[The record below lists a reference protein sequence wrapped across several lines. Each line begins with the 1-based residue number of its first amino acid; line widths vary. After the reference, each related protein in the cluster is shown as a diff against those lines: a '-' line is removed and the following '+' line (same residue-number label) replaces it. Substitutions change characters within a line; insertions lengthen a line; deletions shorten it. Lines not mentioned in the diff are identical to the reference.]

1 MADEGSQRPR
11 MMRRLMV
18 AIARAIALL
27 ILVAGLAAALT
38 IALPTVDPVRRYIA
52 ALIVG
57 VAIFESLRPRK
68 GPVPVQTAP
77 PIPADI
83 VEAQRSIDDLR
94 SEHESKVAALTKAH
108 ASEIE
113 KHEAESENVQR
124 AAARALEEIQRSRAA
139 SDELRGK
146 VASSQQELD
155 AAKSAH
161 RDTQKELD
169 AAKSAH
175 RDTQKELD
183 AAKSAHRD
191 TQKELDLTRK
201 SSQQLVHGNDAL
213 TRQLDEERQRF
224 QAELQRVIAESK
236 SERDEMQAEARAV
249 ANRLEELLAQ
259 LEREQRLSRETAA
272 ARSRVA
278 EENTSLKSQ
287 LENLEKQWSAK
298 LQKIASE
305 LAADHENDLGD
316 AIAAREEARAET
328 RSLRHEIQSEREKAA
343 ARLKQL
349 DDEWSAKLQK
359 IVTELAADHENDIGE
374 AIANREEARAE
385 VRSLNLRLQDLQ
397 RQLDSARDGRLG
409 LLQRDDELTQR
420 IARLEEENA
429 TLKSKA
435 EEPFP
440 GVNESAL
447 REKIE
452 AEWSEK
458 LQTIVTHIAS
468 DHEADI
474 GKSIEER
481 EAARAEVR
489 NLNIK
494 MSALQQKLD
503 AERQARESLQT
514 RFREAEEQLRNAPTQ
529 PMNALQ
535 ESFAIE
541 PPAPQEEQR
550 ARAEVLEF
558 AEQAQEALR
567 RITSPGDVPLPAN
580 DKKPRILFV
589 HHDPALRTL
598 WRDNLDK
605 SGFEVRT
612 ASDGLEGLRLA
623 KAERPDIVIADASMP
638 KMDGRE
644 LCHLIKSNEETADV
658 KVILLT
664 GIYTNEVP
672 IAAETNKLEADELL
686 RKPVKLEAMKTALS
700 SLLAARSV
708 GAGS

>member
-18 AIARAIALL
+18 AIARAIGLL

-38 IALPTVDPVRRYIA
+38 IAFPTVDPVRRYIA

-68 GPVPVQTAP
+68 QPAAPLQTA

-83 VEAQRSIDDLR
+83 IEAQRSSDELQ
-94 SEHESKVAALTKAH
+94 SEHESQIAALTKAH
-108 ASEIE
+108 AAEIE
-113 KHEAESENVQR
+113 QYEAETENVQR

-139 SDELRGK
+139 SDEQRAK
-146 VASSQQELD
+146 VASSQQ
-155 AAKSAH
+155 
-161 RDTQKELD
+161 
-169 AAKSAH
+169 
-175 RDTQKELD
+175 ELD

-201 SSQQLVHGNDAL
+201 SSQQLVHTNEAL

-359 IVTELAADHENDIGE
+359 IVTELASDHENDIGE

-385 VRSLNLRLQDLQ
+385 ARSLNLRVQDLQ

-409 LLQRDDELTQR
+409 LLQHDDELTQR
-420 IARLEEENA
+420 VARLEAENA

-529 PMNALQ
+529 PMTALQ
-535 ESFAIE
+535 ESFPIE
-541 PPAPQEEQR
+541 PPAP
-550 ARAEVLEF
+550 
-558 AEQAQEALR
+558 
-567 RITSPGDVPLPAN
+567 N
-580 DKKPRILFV
+580 
-589 HHDPALRTL
+589 DPAGDR
-598 WRDNLDK
+598 
-605 SGFEVRT
+605 
-612 ASDGLEGLRLA
+612 
-623 KAERPDIVIADASMP
+623 
-638 KMDGRE
+638 
-644 LCHLIKSNEETADV
+644 
-658 KVILLT
+658 
-664 GIYTNEVP
+664 
-672 IAAETNKLEADELL
+672 
-686 RKPVKLEAMKTALS
+686 
-700 SLLAARSV
+700 
-708 GAGS
+708 

>member
-169 AAKSAH
+169 
-175 RDTQKELD
+175 
-183 AAKSAHRD
+183 
-191 TQKELDLTRK
+191 LTRK

-224 QAELQRVIAESK
+224 QAELKRVIAESK

-343 ARLKQL
+343 ARLKQI

-359 IVTELAADHENDIGE
+359 IVTELAADHENDIGV

-385 VRSLNLRLQDLQ
+385 ARSLKLRVQDLQ
-397 RQLDSARDGRLG
+397 SQLDSARDGRLG
-409 LLQRDDELTQR
+409 LLQRDDQLTQR
-420 IARLEEENA
+420 VALLEAENA
-429 TLKSKA
+429 ALKTKTP
-435 EEPFP
+435 EPFP
-440 GVNESAL
+440 GVIESVL

-458 LQTIVTHIAS
+458 LQTIVNHIAS
-468 DHEADI
+468 DHEADV
-474 GKSIEER
+474 GKAIEER

-503 AERQARESLQT
+503 AERQGRESLQT

-529 PMNALQ
+529 PMTALQ
-535 ESFAIE
+535 ESFPIE
-541 PPAPQEEQR
+541 APPPQEEQR

-567 RITSPGDVPLPAN
+567 RITSPGEVPLPAN

>member
-146 VASSQQELD
+146 VASSQQ
-155 AAKSAH
+155 
-161 RDTQKELD
+161 
-169 AAKSAH
+169 
-175 RDTQKELD
+175 ELD

-420 IARLEEENA
+420 VARLEEENA

-529 PMNALQ
+529 PMTALQ

-567 RITSPGDVPLPAN
+567 RITSPGEVPLPAN

>member
-113 KHEAESENVQR
+113 KYEAESENVQR

-146 VASSQQELD
+146 VASSQQ
-155 AAKSAH
+155 
-161 RDTQKELD
+161 
-169 AAKSAH
+169 
-175 RDTQKELD
+175 ELD

-567 RITSPGDVPLPAN
+567 RITSPGEVPLPAN

>member
-1 MADEGSQRPR
+1 
-11 MMRRLMV
+11 
-18 AIARAIALL
+18 
-27 ILVAGLAAALT
+27 
-38 IALPTVDPVRRYIA
+38 
-52 ALIVG
+52 
-57 VAIFESLRPRK
+57 
-68 GPVPVQTAP
+68 
-77 PIPADI
+77 
-83 VEAQRSIDDLR
+83 
-94 SEHESKVAALTKAH
+94 
-108 ASEIE
+108 
-113 KHEAESENVQR
+113 
-124 AAARALEEIQRSRAA
+124 
-139 SDELRGK
+139 
-146 VASSQQELD
+146 
-155 AAKSAH
+155 
-161 RDTQKELD
+161 
-169 AAKSAH
+169 
-175 RDTQKELD
+175 
-183 AAKSAHRD
+183 
-191 TQKELDLTRK
+191 
-201 SSQQLVHGNDAL
+201 DAL

-316 AIAAREEARAET
+316 AIAAR
-328 RSLRHEIQSEREKAA
+328 
-343 ARLKQL
+343 
-349 DDEWSAKLQK
+349 
-359 IVTELAADHENDIGE
+359 
-374 AIANREEARAE
+374 
-385 VRSLNLRLQDLQ
+385 
-397 RQLDSARDGRLG
+397 DSRLG

-420 IARLEEENA
+420 VARLEEENA

-494 MSALQQKLD
+494 MGALQQKLD

-529 PMNALQ
+529 PMTALQ

-567 RITSPGDVPLPAN
+567 RITSPGEVPLPAN
-580 DKKPRILFV
+580 DKKP
-589 HHDPALRTL
+589 
-598 WRDNLDK
+598 
-605 SGFEVRT
+605 
-612 ASDGLEGLRLA
+612 
-623 KAERPDIVIADASMP
+623 
-638 KMDGRE
+638 
-644 LCHLIKSNEETADV
+644 
-658 KVILLT
+658 
-664 GIYTNEVP
+664 
-672 IAAETNKLEADELL
+672 
-686 RKPVKLEAMKTALS
+686 
-700 SLLAARSV
+700 
-708 GAGS
+708 

>member
-146 VASSQQELD
+146 VASSQQ
-155 AAKSAH
+155 
-161 RDTQKELD
+161 
-169 AAKSAH
+169 
-175 RDTQKELD
+175 ELD

-420 IARLEEENA
+420 VARLEEENA

>member
-113 KHEAESENVQR
+113 KYEAESENVQR

-146 VASSQQELD
+146 VASSQQ
-155 AAKSAH
+155 
-161 RDTQKELD
+161 
-169 AAKSAH
+169 
-175 RDTQKELD
+175 ELD

-420 IARLEEENA
+420 VARLEEENA

-529 PMNALQ
+529 PMTALQ

>member
-169 AAKSAH
+169 
-175 RDTQKELD
+175 
-183 AAKSAHRD
+183 
-191 TQKELDLTRK
+191 LTRK

-328 RSLRHEIQSEREKAA
+328 RSLRHEIQNEREKAA

-420 IARLEEENA
+420 VARLEEENA

-529 PMNALQ
+529 PMTALQ

-567 RITSPGDVPLPAN
+567 RITSPGEVPLPAN

-644 LCHLIKSNEETADV
+644 LCHLIKSNEATADV
-658 KVILLT
+658 KVILMT

-672 IAAETNKLEADELL
+672 LAAETNKLEADELL

>member
-18 AIARAIALL
+18 AIARAIGLL

-146 VASSQQELD
+146 VASSQQ
-155 AAKSAH
+155 
-161 RDTQKELD
+161 
-169 AAKSAH
+169 
-175 RDTQKELD
+175 ELD

-420 IARLEEENA
+420 VARLEEENA